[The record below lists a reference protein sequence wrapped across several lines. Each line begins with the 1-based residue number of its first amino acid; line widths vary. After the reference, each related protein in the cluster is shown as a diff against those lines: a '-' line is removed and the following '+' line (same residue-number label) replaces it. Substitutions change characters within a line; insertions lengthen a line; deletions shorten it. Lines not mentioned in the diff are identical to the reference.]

1 MRRKITI
8 IVEDD
13 KRPETNAGWPDE
25 QPATNKGWPNDG
37 WLPATNT
44 DSAYDP
50 CRNCPNRG
58 KGACMCALPVM
69 FGPNRITYGYSVT
82 AV

>member
-13 KRPETNAGWPDE
+13 G
-25 QPATNKGWPNDG
+25 QPATNEGWPDRQPG
-37 WLPATNT
+37 LPSMPWVPVNPCGGEEP
-44 DSAYDP
+44 YDP

-58 KGACMCALPVM
+58 KGACLCALPAM
-69 FGPNRITYGYSVT
+69 FGPNRITCSSTT
-82 AV
+82 AG